1 MILEITKILPYKKS
15 NSEGVYTMLQMKE
28 IKIGRFYFT
37 YCCPMYR
44 NFRRWQKI
52 ARVGNE
58 IWFRTLKMKTAEI
71 IDADSVPCL
80 LSGRKRNKTEPAK
93 PLTLESLAKMGVF

>member
-1 MILEITKILPYKKS
+1 MFEIIKILPYKKS
-15 NSEGVYTMLQMKE
+15 NSEGIYTMIQMKD
-28 IKIGRFYFT
+28 IKTGRFYFT
-37 YCCPMYR
+37 YICPLYR

-58 IWFRTLKMKTAEI
+58 IWFRILKMKTDQI
-71 IDADSVPCL
+71 ISADSYPCL
-80 LSGRKRNKTEPAK
+80 MIGRKRDKTEPAK

>member
-58 IWFRTLKMKTAEI
+58 IWFRTLKMKNWLNSPPNAYLKKVGGKI
-71 IDADSVPCL
+71 
-80 LSGRKRNKTEPAK
+80 K
-93 PLTLESLAKMGVF
+93 